1 MTELQTIKRNQHY
14 LIVEVFWAGIFTAC
28 VSFNA
33 AYLIRLGGSNL
44 LVSLLSS
51 GAALINAIAALPF
64 AAFLERRAR
73 RKPWI
78 VGSLAAVRLGHIGLI
93 LVPWLSGWRAETMA
107 LLLIVLNIP
116 VALFVAGFLPMLAD
130 VI

>member
-1 MTELQTIKRNQHY
+1 MTERQTIERNQRN
-14 LIVEVFWAGIFTAC
+14 LIIEVFWAAIFAGC

-78 VGSLAAVRLGHIGLI
+78 VGSLAAVRFGHLGLI
-93 LVPWLSGWRAETMA
+93 GIPCYEYWFLSGAIGGSAAHGRSWRAR
-107 LLLIVLNIP
+107 VG
-116 VALFVAGFLPMLAD
+116 AGVRRAPAG
-130 VI
+130 